1 MKVLLIGDVVGKL
14 GRRTLGQLLPDLRPR
29 YSVDLIIANGE
40 NAAGGKGLTVAT
52 AEEMFQAGVDII
64 TSGNHI
70 WAHREIFP
78 LLDGDDP
85 VLRPL
90 NYPPGTPGKGVYRHN
105 GVGVINLIG
114 RVFMPGD
121 LDCPFRAAD
130 AALASLEGCPI
141 VIVDMHG
148 EATSEKTAIAW
159 YLDGRVSAVVGT
171 HTHVATADARI
182 LPKGTAYVTDLGMV
196 GPSHS
201 IIGMDVEAVLQRF
214 LSQLPTRFTV
224 VEKGCTI
231 FNSVLIEIDE
241 ATGLALSIQRLDRE
255 VE

>member
-1 MKVLLIGDVVGKL
+1 VGKL
-14 GRRTLGQLLPDLRPR
+14 GRRTLGKLLPELTQHYSIDL
-29 YSVDLIIANGE
+29 VIANGE

-52 AEEMFQAGVDII
+52 AEEMFQAGVHII

-70 WAHREIFP
+70 WEHREIYRY
-78 LLDGDDP
+78 LDGDNP
-85 VLRPL
+85 VLRPM
-90 NYPPGTPGKGVYRHN
+90 NYPPGSPGRGVYRHN

-130 AALASLEGCPI
+130 TALQSLKGCPI

-148 EATSEKTAIAW
+148 EATSEKIAIGW

-182 LPKGTAYVTDLGMV
+182 LPKSTAYVTDLGMV
-196 GPSHS
+196 GSQHS
-201 IIGMDVEAVLQRF
+201 IIGVDAEGVLQRF

-224 VEKGCTI
+224 VEKGCAI

-241 ATGLALSIQRLDRE
+241 ATGLAVGIQRLDRE